1 MLKSNIL
8 NKLHQKHNNLGSDDI
23 ETLFEIF
30 LRKITNSLNDGHNIE
45 LRGFGT
51 LSRKINRE
59 KIVRNPK
66 TNEKIFK
73 KKSYKLHFKIGKILH
88 KKINNLDNSVTKDE
102 I

>member
-1 MLKSNIL
+1 MLKSEIL

-23 ETLFEIF
+23 ETLFDIC
-30 LRKITNSLNDGHNIE
+30 LRKITNSLKDGHNIE
-45 LRGFGT
+45 IRGFGT

-88 KKINNLDNSVTKDE
+88 KKINNLDNSVSKHE